1 LNINKQ
7 LIQFFANKD
16 QSNIRSHYAQS
27 IEKIFEKKVHN
38 ASDKKKKQYEVYDPK
53 PIKEPDVPAEFK

>member
-16 QSNIRSHYAQS
+16 QSNIRSQYAQN
-27 IEKIFEKKVHN
+27 IEKILKKSAN
-38 ASDKKKKQYEVYDPK
+38 ASDKKNKQYEVYDPK
-53 PIKEPDVPAEFK
+53 PIKVPDVPAEFK